1 MASSS
6 ASQTFFGKAGAV
18 TSGELRPA
26 EEVLCPMC
34 GISPTPF
41 AVDYQGF
48 TLCRCSSCGLE
59 FVSPR
64 LSYDELADKVY
75 SDNYFPKRDG
85 KNKPSP
91 ETVHYIDRQ
100 LNDFERLLG
109 KQKKVL
115 DIGCGNGAFLDFA
128 REAGWTIAG
137 ADIKLSPDARAL
149 NCPLWEGRLQAI
161 DFGDERF
168 DLIRL
173 NHVLE
178 HTQDPLQE
186 LRICRELV
194 TPKGIL
200 YLSVPNITGISPRL
214 KSIQSRLHLKSHR
227 WRHYA
232 AMHHL
237 FFFSPQT
244 LRSIVERAGFR
255 VLDWNTPVPKKDG
268 QNAVV
273 EMIYR
278 NIMERTRS
286 SSILDLYC
294 TPDETGLS

>member
-1 MASSS
+1 MPSRVSD
-6 ASQTFFGKAGAV
+6 TFFGKAGAV
-18 TSGELRPA
+18 TSGELRPN
-26 EEVLCPMC
+26 EEVVCPLCE
-34 GISPTPF
+34 ISPEPF

-48 TLCRCSSCGLE
+48 SLCRCGGCGLE

-64 LSYDELADKVY
+64 LSFEELADKVY

-85 KNKPSP
+85 ENRPSD
-91 ETVHYIDRQ
+91 ETIHYIQRQ
-100 LNDFERLLG
+100 LSDFSRLLG
-109 KQKKVL
+109 GRKNVL

-128 REAGWTIAG
+128 REAGWRIAG
-137 ADIKLSPDARAL
+137 ADIKLSPDAHAL
-149 NCPLWEGRLQAI
+149 SCPLWEGRLQEI
-161 DFGDERF
+161 DFGDNRF

-186 LRICRELV
+186 LRICRELLE
-194 TPKGIL
+194 PEGIL

-214 KSIQSRLHLKSHR
+214 KSLQSRLRLKSHR

-237 FFFSPQT
+237 FFFSPET
-244 LRSIVERAGFR
+244 LQLLVERAGFR

-268 QNAVV
+268 QNVVV
-273 EMIYR
+273 EAIYR
-278 NIMERTRS
+278 SIMESSRS

-294 TPDETGLS
+294 TPADTRIS